1 MSNKN
6 KKIDFNN
13 PGDLG
18 DIVNSMASAKTGK
31 KINVN
36 MKFVGIATGY
46 FLLSG
51 LIANGYG
58 IVKLIL
64 MLF

>member
-1 MSNKN
+1 MANKN
-6 KKIDFNN
+6 KKVDFNN

-18 DIVNSMASAKTGK
+18 DIVNQIASEKTGK
-31 KINVN
+31 KVNIN
-36 MKFVGIATGY
+36 MKFVAIVVGY

-51 LIANGYG
+51 ALLNGYG